1 MSKDALHVTKTK
13 DSFILVTSLH
23 SQTPQIIRKMLNLS
37 TNFNTK
43 STFFLTLVA
52 HFRKIALIHPLKQSF
67 QSQKKIYFMGKG
79 AINERRN
86 DSEK

>member
-1 MSKDALHVTKTK
+1 MSKGALHVTKTK

-23 SQTPQIIRKMLNLS
+23 SQTPQIARKTLNLS

-52 HFRKIALIHPLKQSF
+52 HFRKIVLIHPPKAIVSKP
-67 QSQKKIYFMGKG
+67 KKDIFYGQRG
-79 AINERRN
+79 NL
-86 DSEK
+86 